1 MRKFRNVSL
10 ESIAFQ
16 NDSFGSDIESI
27 IYKLKKLV
35 DVNPSLKHDVDFLE
49 SSGTDLEKLIYSR
62 LGLRVNLIINT
73 YCPGAMIVFP
83 INRNHILLKDYW
95 RDNYHIEDQAKLT
108 KDLVGKKGTVDL
120 KNAKLGGI
128 FSEYKHTMYCDIIGN
143 LDAGMTVP
151 SVVAIILHELGHAFT
166 YYEFSDRVS
175 STNQVMADI
184 ALTVKDKA
192 DKSKRI
198 YLFKELATKLDIDEK
213 EFNDILEEDNRII
226 FGVKLFKKYMT
237 SVSSLME
244 QVKYD
249 ETSSEQLADNFA
261 TRFGYGKHIVEA
273 LDVMMKGSA
282 ERSRGMY
289 KVSVML
295 DLLVT
300 LLMPLVAIAGMVL
313 FIPLGVFY
321 SFLLFIILT
330 NSGDNDKDM
339 TYDDLKT
346 RYSRVRHQ
354 LILQTQ
360 ELNISKSD
368 LKALVDSIHQ
378 LDDIIKGTQVFTPL
392 YTSIVNFFSSTNK
405 SAKENIALQKVME
418 TLTNNELFVKSAQL
432 RTL

>member
-244 QVKYD
+244 QVKY
-249 ETSSEQLADNFA
+249 
-261 TRFGYGKHIVEA
+261 
-273 LDVMMKGSA
+273 
-282 ERSRGMY
+282 
-289 KVSVML
+289 
-295 DLLVT
+295 
-300 LLMPLVAIAGMVL
+300 
-313 FIPLGVFY
+313 
-321 SFLLFIILT
+321 
-330 NSGDNDKDM
+330 
-339 TYDDLKT
+339 
-346 RYSRVRHQ
+346 
-354 LILQTQ
+354 
-360 ELNISKSD
+360 
-368 LKALVDSIHQ
+368 
-378 LDDIIKGTQVFTPL
+378 
-392 YTSIVNFFSSTNK
+392 
-405 SAKENIALQKVME
+405 EN
-418 TLTNNELFVKSAQL
+418 
-432 RTL
+432 